1 MNTASLERESKRR
14 SFEEEQCVD
23 LFEIPKKFQSEQIKS
38 GWKEV

>member
-14 SFEEEQCVD
+14 SFEEQCVD
-23 LFEIPKKFQSEQIKS
+23 LFEIPKKYQSEQIKS